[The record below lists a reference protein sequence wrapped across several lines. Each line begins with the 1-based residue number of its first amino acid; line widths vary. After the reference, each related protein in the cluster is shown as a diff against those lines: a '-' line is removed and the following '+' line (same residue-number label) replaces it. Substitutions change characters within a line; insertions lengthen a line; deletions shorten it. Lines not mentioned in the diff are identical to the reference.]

1 MTRTPKIIAAA
12 LMLSVIASGNFANA
26 QANDNNSENRKD
38 LSQEKNVNKK
48 ASAELVDFRQVPA
61 IFIMVDPSRAKLKMR
76 PRDQDLDLNVTLV
89 GFTGNVRPT
98 VGERATVLIPE
109 ELGIRVLV
117 GDEFKIEMSPY
128 ELDNGERAYRLHKVK
143 K

>member
-1 MTRTPKIIAAA
+1 MTSTPKIIAAA
-12 LMLSVIASGNFANA
+12 LMLSVFVSGNFANA
-26 QANDNNSENRKD
+26 QASNTPPGNRKN

-48 ASAELVDFRQVPA
+48 ASAELIDFREVPA

-76 PRDQDLDLNVTLV
+76 LRDQDLDLNVTLV
-89 GFTGNVRPT
+89 GFTGNVRPN
-98 VGERATVLIPE
+98 VGDKATVLIPE
-109 ELGIRVLV
+109 GMGIRVLV

-128 ELDNGERAYRLHKVK
+128 ELDSGERAYRLHKVK